1 MNNVWRGNER
11 APVEPD
17 ARPRWRK
24 KVEAE
29 VVSVLSQGRQLP
41 SHQQAKQPL
50 VDSLLLFMYLWNI

>member
-1 MNNVWRGNER
+1 MNGHLWSQMLDQDGE
-11 APVEPD
+11 
-17 ARPRWRK
+17 